1 MYISD
6 KNLDIEKST
15 EVNICFQLG
24 TRLLS
29 EYKHYFTLGSRNCVG
44 SLISSLRMN
53 SPREIPYL
61 ENVPVWKILED
72 DTTPK

>member
-29 EYKHYFTLGSRNCVG
+29 DYKHYFTLGSRNYV
-44 SLISSLRMN
+44 L
-53 SPREIPYL
+53 
-61 ENVPVWKILED
+61 VV
-72 DTTPK
+72 